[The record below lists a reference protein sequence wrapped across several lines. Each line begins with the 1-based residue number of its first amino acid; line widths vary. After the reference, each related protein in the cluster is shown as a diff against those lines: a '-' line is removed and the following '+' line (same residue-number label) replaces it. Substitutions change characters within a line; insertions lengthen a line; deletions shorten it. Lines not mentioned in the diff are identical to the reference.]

1 MQVRPII
8 ATFRSVRDKENI
20 LRHAS
25 SSKILRQKGIFVT
38 EDFGN
43 KKVNGHSP
51 NRKMFQSSV
60 SMRFLQIH
68 TMYSIQTKYI
78 FKIFD
83 VITSSH
89 TYKLPCEQN
98 KGLERFEEFISEKI
112 I

>member
-60 SMRFLQIH
+60 STKF
-68 TMYSIQTKYI
+68 YKYI
-78 FKIFD
+78 LCIQ
-83 VITSSH
+83 
-89 TYKLPCEQN
+89 YKQN
-98 KGLERFEEFISEKI
+98 TFSKYSM
-112 I
+112 